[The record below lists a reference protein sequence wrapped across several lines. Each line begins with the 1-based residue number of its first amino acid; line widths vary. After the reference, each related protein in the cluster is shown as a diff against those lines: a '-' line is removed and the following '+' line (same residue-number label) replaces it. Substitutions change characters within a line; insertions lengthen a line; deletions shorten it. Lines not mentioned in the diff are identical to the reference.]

1 MMYLVLAIHIIV
13 CFFIVIVV
21 LLQSGKSGDV
31 AAAFGGMGSQTAFGP
46 RSSANVLT
54 KSTSWSA
61 VIFMIT
67 SIILSVMMGRHT
79 GGGSILEK
87 SAPVK
92 QNSAPAQPGAP
103 AKGSNQEPQPI
114 TH

>member
-21 LLQSGKSGDV
+21 LLQSGQSGDV

-54 KSTSWSA
+54 KATTWSA
-61 VIFMIT
+61 VVFMVT
-67 SIILSVMMGRHT
+67 SIVLSVMMSHRRS
-79 GGGSILEK
+79 GSVLENTK
-87 SAPVK
+87 PTK
-92 QNSAPAQPGAP
+92 QTTAPAQPGAQS
-103 AKGSNQEPQPI
+103 KGSNNEPQPV
-114 TH
+114 TR